1 MPNRYR
7 MTLAYDGTAYAG
19 WQVQPGNVTIQGEV
33 ERSLHEVTGESPRV
47 HCSGRTDS
55 GVHARA
61 QVAHFDLDRPAAQR
75 RLLHALNAILAD
87 DIRIRALAP
96 CAPDFDARRGATGKQ
111 YRYFIYDGPVLPP
124 FVRRYRLHCRRRLD
138 SDAMREAAALLVG
151 RHDFAAFAANPNRDV
166 PSTVRTITT
175 LDVRRHGHELTIRAE
190 GDGFLYKMVRS
201 LAGFLVRV
209 GQAELPPAAAT
220 AILTSRERT
229 ARVPSAPP
237 QGLFLWEVYY
247 PPTRAP
253 TAAEQRGQRPQ
264 PKVSEGDGR

>member
-1 MPNRYR
+1 

-19 WQVQPGNVTIQGEV
+19 WQVQPGETTIQGEL
-33 ERSLHEVTGESPRV
+33 ERVLREVTGESTRV

-61 QVAHFDLDRPAAQR
+61 QVAHFDLDGPAETR
-75 RLLHALNAILAD
+75 RLLQALNAILAD
-87 DIRIRALAP
+87 DIRVRALAP

-124 FVRRYRLHCRRRLD
+124 FVRQYRLHCRRRLD
-138 SDAMREAAALLVG
+138 TDAMQEAAALLVG

-166 PSTVRTITT
+166 LSTIRTLSI
-175 LDVRRHGHELTIRAE
+175 LDVHRHGHEMSIRAQSE
-190 GDGFLYKMVRS
+190 GFLYKMVRS

-209 GQAELPPAAAT
+209 GQGDLHPDSAVS
-220 AILTSRERT
+220 ILTSRERT

-247 PPTRAP
+247 PRTRAP
-253 TAAEQRGQRPQ
+253 KPDPPG
-264 PKVSEGDGR
+264 